1 MKTNIQLGVEK
12 ERAVY
17 TSMPR
22 PLLAQLCL
30 LHGLSIRDF
39 AQIFEISKSHAQE
52 ILNHQ
57 KMPSLELAFR
67 IARYFECTTDEL
79 FGWMVDDD
87 GMRRPL
93 LVEIP
98 GKGEV
103 WRLKHQYERHK
114 ALVMIRDIAEYI
126 RKKRTQEES
135 K

>member
-1 MKTNIQLGVEK
+1 MKSNLQVGIEQA
-12 ERAVY
+12 RAIY

-39 AQIFEISKSHAQE
+39 AQIFEVSKSHAE
-52 ILNHQ
+52 EVLNH
-57 KMPSLELAFR
+57 KRPPSLELAFK
-67 IARYFECTTDEL
+67 IARYFETNVDEL
-79 FGWMVDDD
+79 FGWLFDDD

-126 RKKRTQEES
+126 RKKRAQEES